1 VYLCTSQA
9 QTLEQ
14 AHEMASLGFCEAPRV
29 VAAKI
34 DRDRQEPRKLFDTF
48 LLVSSLA
55 DLLENILAT
64 PAIVDM
70 LILLVKYDFFSFL
83 KDKCLLRIPP
93 WQSDITKYVS

>member
-1 VYLCTSQA
+1 
-9 QTLEQ
+9 
-14 AHEMASLGFCEAPRV
+14 MASLGFCEAPRV

-70 LILLVKYDFFSFL
+70 LILLVKYDFFSSQVFTENEFL
-83 KDKCLLRIPP
+83 RSLHREGGKRLGCVVKC
-93 WQSDITKYVS
+93 S

>member
-1 VYLCTSQA
+1 
-9 QTLEQ
+9 
-14 AHEMASLGFCEAPRV
+14 MASLGFCEAPRV

-70 LILLVKYDFFSFL
+70 LILLVKYDFFSSQVFTKVFTENEFL
-83 KDKCLLRIPP
+83 RSLHREGGKRLGCVVKC
-93 WQSDITKYVS
+93 S